1 MNLKS
6 NQIKNQIDLKWK
18 MKIKFWNP
26 LGQNS
31 NRLGTRKPPGNE
43 EPPGNKFKLEMKIH
57 GPVAALLCGPW
68 IFISNLNSFPESYS
82 FPDSLNLN
90 FIKFEFIWIEII
102 WIFYN
107 LNLFEF
113 IWIEINLN
121 WLNLNLFELK

>member
-68 IFISNLNSFPESYS
+68 IFISNLNLFPESYS
-82 FPDSLNLN
+82 FPESFLVPRGFAFCPRQFQN
-90 FIKFEFIWIEII
+90 
-102 WIFYN
+102 WIFIFN
-107 LNLFEF
+107 FKSIWLLIWFDLKF
-113 IWIEINLN
+113 ISSEIH
-121 WLNLNLFELK
+121 F